1 MDDVILKILEDSI
14 SLKNDFVKSNLQG
27 IQKGADVIADCLKSG
42 NKILLFGNGGSAAD
56 AQHVAAEFV
65 NRFQMERP
73 PLAAIAL
80 TTDASIITSIGND
93 YHFDD
98 IFSKQ
103 LLALG
108 NSGDVA
114 VGIST
119 SGSSKN
125 VIKGTAA
132 AKEIGMFTIGLTGK
146 GGRLAELSDLAFCV
160 NSENTARIQEVHITL
175 EHILCDLV
183 EKKLFGNQYNVA

>member
-1 MDDVILKILEDSI
+1 MDGIILKILEDSL
-14 SLKNDFVKSNLQG
+14 SLKNEFIRSHLDR
-27 IQKGADVIADCLKSG
+27 IQQGADIMAACLKAG

-80 TTDASIITSIGND
+80 TTDTSIITSIGND

-103 LLALG
+103 VLALG
-108 NSGDVA
+108 APGDVA

-125 VIKGTAA
+125 VIKAVAA
-132 AKEIGMFTIGLTGK
+132 AKEIGMKTIGLTGK
-146 GGRLAELSDLAFCV
+146 GGPLAELADLAFCV
-160 NSENTARIQEVHITL
+160 NSEITARIQEAHITL

-183 EKKLFGNQYNVA
+183 EKMLFGSETHVD